1 MSGFFFAKADN
12 QTQNREVEMSE
23 AKDKIVLPT
32 TSTTTY
38 PGTTWQ
44 KVTAAEQGFDATKLE
59 AIKNLMQQYKAN
71 GVLVRNGYLI
81 DSWNYAGQPDT
92 QFDIQS
98 CTKTITSLALGLAL
112 AEGRIAAID
121 RPVKEYWPDFDAGPY
136 TEKITFEHLI
146 SMTAGIKQEI
156 DYGTNQGKNIP
167 ENYIEP
173 GKSYNYLN
181 DQTKLLGAALTYIYG
196 QDLLEITQE
205 RLKAINC
212 TLGWDTIARWDPVVK
227 LADGTLKQP
236 KCAYARAS
244 FSAENLAR
252 IGHLYLQRGT
262 WADKQIITPQY
273 VDKSLSLISR
283 FEPTPEALAGET
295 PTILGYGYSWRH
307 HEADGTKY
315 WAMNGYG
322 SIESYRQYS
331 SFQNLFSKRAA
342 FLLKLR
348 ESMQVPDMLRE

>member
-136 TEKITFEHLI
+136 TEKITF
-146 SMTAGIKQEI
+146 
-156 DYGTNQGKNIP
+156 
-167 ENYIEP
+167 
-173 GKSYNYLN
+173 
-181 DQTKLLGAALTYIYG
+181 
-196 QDLLEITQE
+196 
-205 RLKAINC
+205 
-212 TLGWDTIARWDPVVK
+212 
-227 LADGTLKQP
+227 
-236 KCAYARAS
+236 
-244 FSAENLAR
+244 
-252 IGHLYLQRGT
+252 
-262 WADKQIITPQY
+262 
-273 VDKSLSLISR
+273 
-283 FEPTPEALAGET
+283 
-295 PTILGYGYSWRH
+295 
-307 HEADGTKY
+307 
-315 WAMNGYG
+315 
-322 SIESYRQYS
+322 
-331 SFQNLFSKRAA
+331 QNLFSKRAA